1 MMKALYLGHR
11 LRESKNAL
19 ADAKKKKIELQN
31 RREEL
36 EKAIDAVDTD
46 TPIERRNE
54 IEKQVDEWDQ
64 ENTENEA
71 ELSKLDKV
79 IREMEDELAA
89 EEAAQNTEYA
99 PARQERETWKE
110 KTMRKNNFY
119 GMNLQ
124 ERDAFFNRSDV
135 KGYLNEVR
143 TSIKEKRAINNVG
156 LTIPTVMLDVLRENI
171 ESYSKMYK
179 HVRAVR
185 ISGDGRQLIMG
196 TIPEGIWTDCCANL
210 NELTL
215 GFNDLEMNCYRVGG
229 FFAICNANLEDS
241 DIDLANEIFKALGQA
256 IGIALDK
263 AILFGRNTNNAL
275 LMPLGVASRLAQTS
289 QPDSYPATARPWVDL
304 HTSNIKNISN
314 SNTGIALFQSIL
326 MNMIAAKNRYGNGK
340 LVHVMNE
347 TTYTYLMAQAMSF
360 DAKGAIVS
368 NFANLDASGAIV
380 NGIANKVMPVIGGTI
395 EILNFMPDYVMISGY
410 FDCYTL
416 AERAGAKFATS
427 EHIKFFQDQTV
438 MKGTARYDGAP
449 AIAEAF
455 VMIGINSTSPDAT
468 AVTFA
473 PDEANSVQSIALNTA
488 TAAVTAATGTNH
500 TVQLFAITAPG
511 SGTVSWT
518 SSSTGKATVDDNGVV
533 TGVASGSSTITAT
546 CDGKTA
552 SCVVTVS

>member
-1 MMKALYLGHR
+1 MMRALYLGHR

-304 HTSNIKNISN
+304 HTSNIKTIAN

-518 SSSTGKATVDDNGVV
+518 SSNSGKATVDDNGVV

>member
-89 EEAAQNTEYA
+89 EEAAQNTEPVA
-99 PARQERETWKE
+99 SRQNTENRREK
-110 KTMRKNNFY
+110 KRMNNAKFY

-124 ERDAFFNRSDV
+124 ERDAFFARSDV
-135 KGYLNEVR
+135 KDYLGEIR
-143 TSIKEKRAINNVG
+143 SAIREKRAINNVG
-156 LTIPTVMLDVLRENI
+156 LTVPTVVLDLLRENI
-171 ESYSKMYK
+171 EGYSKLYK
-179 HVRAVR
+179 YVRVAR

-210 NELTL
+210 NELDL
-215 GFNDLEMNCYRVGG
+215 GFNDLEMNCFRVGG
-229 FFAICNANLEDS
+229 FFSICNANLEDS
-241 DIDLANEIFKALGQA
+241 DVALATELFRALGQA
-256 IGIALDK
+256 IGVALDK
-263 AILFGRNTNNAL
+263 AILYGRNSNNAL
-275 LMPLGVASRLAQTS
+275 KMPLGVATRLAQTS
-289 QPDSYPATARPWVDL
+289 QPADYSATARTWYDL
-304 HTSNIKNISN
+304 HSSNIHTISN
-314 SNTGIALFQSIL
+314 ANTGVGLFQAL
-326 MNMIAAKNRYGNGK
+326 ALNMISAKSKYSTSE

-347 TTYTYLMAQAMSF
+347 KTFTFLMAEAMAF
-360 DAKGAIVS
+360 DAAGAIVS
-368 NFANLDASGAIV
+368 
-380 NGIANKVMPVIGGTI
+380 GITNKKMPVIGGNI
-395 EILNFMPDYVMISGY
+395 ETLNFMPDYVIISGY
-410 FDCYTL
+410 FDNYTL
-416 AERAGAKFATS
+416 AERAGQQFAQS
-427 EHIKFFQDQTV
+427 EHVKFFQDQTV

-455 VMIGINSTSPDAT
+455 VMIGINGTSPDIS

-488 TAAVTAATGTNH
+488 TATVTASTGTQH
-500 TVQLFAITAPG
+500 SVQLFAITEPG
-511 SGTVSWT
+511 SGTVNWT
-518 SSSTGKATVDDNGVV
+518 SSSTGAATVDSDGVV
-533 TGVASGSSTITAT
+533 TGVSSGTTIITARCNRMTAT
-546 CDGKTA
+546 CT
-552 SCVVTVS
+552 VTVE

>member
-64 ENTENEA
+64 ENTENET

-89 EEAAQNTEYA
+89 EEAAQNTEPVA
-99 PARQERETWKE
+99 SRQNTENRREK
-110 KTMRKNNFY
+110 KRMNNAKFY

-124 ERDAFFNRSDV
+124 ERDAFFARSDV
-135 KGYLNEVR
+135 KDYLGEIR
-143 TSIKEKRAINNVG
+143 SAIREKRAINNVG
-156 LTIPTVMLDVLRENI
+156 LTVPTVVLDLLRENI
-171 ESYSKMYK
+171 EGYSKLYK
-179 HVRAVR
+179 YVRVAR

-210 NELTL
+210 NELDL
-215 GFNDLEMNCYRVGG
+215 GFNDLEMNCFRVGG
-229 FFAICNANLEDS
+229 FFSICNANLEDS
-241 DIDLANEIFKALGQA
+241 DVALATELFRALGQA
-256 IGIALDK
+256 IGVALDK
-263 AILFGRNTNNAL
+263 AILYGRNSNNAL
-275 LMPLGVASRLAQTS
+275 KMPLGVATRLAQTS
-289 QPDSYPATARPWVDL
+289 QPADYSATARTWYDL
-304 HTSNIKNISN
+304 HSSNIHTISN
-314 SNTGIALFQSIL
+314 ANTGVGLFQALALS
-326 MNMIAAKNRYGNGK
+326 MISAKSKYSTSE

-347 TTYTYLMAQAMSF
+347 KTFTFLMAEAMAF
-360 DAKGAIVS
+360 DAAGAIVS
-368 NFANLDASGAIV
+368 
-380 NGIANKVMPVIGGTI
+380 GITNKKMPVIGGNI
-395 EILNFMPDYVMISGY
+395 ETLNFMPDYVIISGY
-410 FDCYTL
+410 FDNYTL
-416 AERAGAKFATS
+416 AERAGQQFAQS
-427 EHIKFFQDQTV
+427 EHVKFFQDQTV

-455 VMIGINSTSPDAT
+455 VMLGINGTSPDIS

-488 TAAVTAATGTNH
+488 TATVTASTGTQH
-500 TVQLFAITAPG
+500 SVQLFAITEPG
-511 SGTVSWT
+511 SGTVNWT
-518 SSSTGKATVDDNGVV
+518 SSSTGAATVDSDGVV
-533 TGVASGSSTITAT
+533 TGVAEGSAVITARCNKMTAT
-546 CDGKTA
+546 CT
-552 SCVVTVS
+552 VTVTE